1 MKNNLFKKFLA
12 LFLTGTML
20 GAVGCKDYDDDI
32 NDLKGQI
39 DDLKGKIELKA
50 DASALQA
57 ITDKLQ
63 NVDFS
68 AFVTNAQLDTKLAGY
83 VASSKLAEEVGKLGY
98 RTEKEILDLI
108 DKNTLDQAAIDKLIE
123 AQFTLANIWTKDVQ
137 KEVQELINTEIGKID
152 TSVSDADLTTIKQE
166 IVKAINDDKEV
177 DGIRKAISEMVGSGF
192 SQYMAEYIADNQAV
206 WAGQVSD
213 AAIAALDDANLELK
227 AKIISLIPDNG
238 PDYGTTG
245 NAAYLKANDLTT
257 VFAEYDKKITAIWSA
272 IDDLAGRIQ
281 SIVFVPTKVGADYDV
296 NFGGSYIAGA
306 KTADNIPLASSLKV
320 KIAFRVAPAA
330 LAGTLAEQINEGEVE
345 VSFIPEEV
353 KTRAAEAE
361 APVTYEG
368 DVVAEDGKLIFT
380 AVADE
385 ALYEELKNEGKTYA
399 VALCLKQDA
408 KKNED
413 GNGYKYV
420 GFEIVSPYISTMGA
434 SADVK
439 ANFVLAK
446 AGEEDKLVEYT
457 DAAVYPLVWNSTET
471 ITLLN
476 DYQLAYED
484 GEEILSLEEAAAKY
498 LWDAGVAEKLAFAY
512 THKNATYTGNAGDFS
527 NQTQLTVD
535 PKNPLDKANANKTII
550 VKNAAKQ
557 SVDNVGDVL
566 EVTDDLAITY
576 DNKKSVAWLTGI
588 KSQVKVIGDKAAEL
602 TEINGVIDWK
612 YATYAAGNTYS
623 FTVTVPAD
631 KAMDWE
637 MFNELPASINAEV
650 AELPEDSKLVL
661 DGQAA
666 VPAVTIAPVK
676 MLNAESAQQLTVT
689 VTKWLNG
696 NGEAT
701 FTAAPKVGSTETFVN
716 ISGKVTFN
724 GLPAFPYEIKNEG
737 AKVGDNYEISFEK
750 VNETFF
756 DKQYFADKAAVATFL
771 NGLTL
776 NYDGVNVAG
785 NDKADPIV
793 LPAKVTL
800 ENGATLKLTFDG
812 TNINWEK
819 QPSYTYTVPT
829 GTGKGSIVSNDKAF
843 EIKLTGSYTL
853 TNEIFSLKGNDL
865 YLKPGA
871 AGKNPFIELNAG
883 VKGDAV
889 VLNAIDLKRAY
900 DMTAEAKA
908 AGATVVYTLVKD
920 ANDDYKTYETVYAKG
935 DASKWP
941 SISGSSMSWQNFI
954 LPSCTVKAELFDKNS
969 KLCATEEFDITLVA
983 PIDFDSWNFFQGS
996 EIILPA
1002 AGKEDVTFDIVN
1014 KVLAMSA
1021 DGKEPGEYNDGE
1033 TTATVIPVAMDIFEN
1048 PIYAKGQD
1056 NYALSTLATA
1066 ADGYEFENTEGEV
1079 EYSDLK
1085 WANNLPVV
1093 GVTFDKK
1100 TGVITATASN
1110 ESVAATTATIDV
1122 TYKYRFA
1129 YEPVKN
1135 TTGEVTGYEK
1145 KPFTKTIKIS
1155 FKK

>member
-1 MKNNLFKKFLA
+1 MKNNLFRKFLA
-12 LFLTGTML
+12 VFLTGTLL

-57 ITDKLQ
+57 ITDNLQ

-83 VASSKLAEEVGKLGY
+83 VASSKLVEEVKKLGY
-98 RTEKEILDLI
+98 KTEKEILDLI
-108 DKNTLDQAAIDKLIE
+108 GNNTLDQAAIDKLIE
-123 AQFTLANIWTKDVQ
+123 AQFTLANIWTKEVQ
-137 KEVQELINTEIGKID
+137 KEVQKLIDTEIGKID
-152 TSVSDADLTTIKQE
+152 TSVSDADLTAIKQE

-192 SQYMAEYIADNQAV
+192 SQYMAEYIAGNQAV

-213 AAIAALDDANLELK
+213 AAIAALDAANSELK
-227 AKIISLIPDNG
+227 EKIIGLIPDNG

-281 SIVFVPTKVGADYDV
+281 SIVFVPTEVGADYDV

-306 KTADNIPLASSLKV
+306 KAADNIPLASSPKV

-330 LAGTLAEQINEGEVE
+330 LAETLAGQINDGEVA

-353 KTRAAEAE
+353 KTRAAEA

-368 DVVAEDGKLIFT
+368 DVEAEEGKLIFT

-385 ALYEELKNEGKTYA
+385 ALYKELEKAGKTYA
-399 VALCLKQDA
+399 VALCLKQEA

-420 GFEIVSPYISTMGA
+420 GFEIVSPYISTTGA
-434 SADVK
+434 SENVK
-439 ANFVLAK
+439 DNFILAK
-446 AGEEDKLVEYT
+446 AGEEDKLVAYEN
-457 DAAVYPLVWNSTET
+457 AAVYPLVWNSTET

-512 THKNATYTGNAGDFS
+512 THKNAAYTGNAGDFS
-527 NQTQLTVD
+527 NQTQLTVN
-535 PKNPLDKANANKTII
+535 PAKPLDKANANKPIT

-566 EVTDDLAITY
+566 EITDDLTITF
-576 DNKKSVAWLTGI
+576 DKKSVAWLTGI

-612 YATYAAGNTYS
+612 YVNYATDDKSYS

-637 MFNELPASINAEV
+637 MFNELPASIDAEV

-661 DGQAA
+661 DGQA

-724 GLPAFPYEIKNEG
+724 GLPAFSYEIKNEG
-737 AKVGDNYEISFEK
+737 AKAGDNYEISFEK

-793 LPAKVTL
+793 LPAEVTL
-800 ENGATLKLTFDG
+800 ENGATLKLAFDG

-829 GTGKGSIVSNDKAF
+829 GTGKGSIVSDDKAF

-865 YLKPGA
+865 YLKPGT

-889 VLNAIDLKRAY
+889 VLDAIDLKRAY

-954 LPSCTVKAELFDKNS
+954 LPSCTVKAELFDKND
-969 KLCATEEFDITLVA
+969 KLCATEQFDITLVA

-1021 DGKEPGEYNDGE
+1021 DGKEPGEYNEGE
-1033 TTATVIPVAMDIFEN
+1033 TTVTVIPVAKDIFEN
-1048 PIYAKGQD
+1048 PIYAKSQD
-1056 NYALSTLATA
+1056 DYALSTLATA
-1066 ADGYEFENTEGEV
+1066 TDGYEFANTNGEV

-1093 GVTFDKK
+1093 GVTFDKE

-1129 YEPVKN
+1129 YEPVKDK
-1135 TTGEVTGYEK
+1135 TGKVTGYEK

>member
-1 MKNNLFKKFLA
+1 MKNNLFRKFLA
-12 LFLTGTML
+12 VFLTGTLL

-83 VASSKLAEEVGKLGY
+83 VASSKLAEEVKKLGY
-98 RTEKEILDLI
+98 KTEKEILDLI
-108 DKNTLDQAAIDKLIE
+108 GNNTLDQAAIDKLIE
-123 AQFTLANIWTKDVQ
+123 AQFTLANIWTKEVQ
-137 KEVQELINTEIGKID
+137 KEVQELIDTEIGKID
-152 TSVSDADLTTIKQE
+152 TSVSDADLTAIKQE

-192 SQYMAEYIADNQAV
+192 SQYMAEYIAGNQAV

-213 AAIAALDDANLELK
+213 AAIAALDAANSELK
-227 AKIISLIPDNG
+227 AKIIGLIPDNG

-281 SIVFVPTKVGADYDV
+281 SIVFVPTEVGADYDV

-306 KTADNIPLASSLKV
+306 KAADNIPLASSPKV

-330 LAGTLAEQINEGEVE
+330 LAETLAGQINDGEVA

-353 KTRAAEAE
+353 KTRAAEA

-368 DVVAEDGKLIFT
+368 DVEAEEGKLIFT

-385 ALYEELKNEGKTYA
+385 ALYKELEKAGKTYA
-399 VALCLKQDA
+399 VALCLKQEA

-420 GFEIVSPYISTMGA
+420 GFEIVSPYISTTGA
-434 SADVK
+434 SENVK
-439 ANFVLAK
+439 DNFILAK
-446 AGEEDKLVEYT
+446 AGEEDKLVAYEN
-457 DAAVYPLVWNSTET
+457 AAVYPLVWNSTET

-512 THKNATYTGNAGDFS
+512 THKNAAYTGNAGDFS
-527 NQTQLTVD
+527 NQTQLTVN
-535 PKNPLDKANANKTII
+535 PAKPLDKANANKPIT

-566 EVTDDLAITY
+566 EITDDLTITF
-576 DNKKSVAWLTGI
+576 DKKSVAWLTGI

-637 MFNELPASINAEV
+637 MFNELPASIDAEV

-661 DGQAA
+661 DGQA

-724 GLPAFPYEIKNEG
+724 GLPAFSYEIKNEG

-793 LPAKVTL
+793 LPAEVTL
-800 ENGATLKLTFDG
+800 ENGATLKLAFDG

-829 GTGKGSIVSNDKAF
+829 GTGKGSIVSDDKAF

-889 VLNAIDLKRAY
+889 VLDAIDLKRAY
-900 DMTAEAKA
+900 DMTEEAKA
-908 AGATVVYTLVKD
+908 AGATVKYTLVKD
-920 ANDDYKTYETVYAKG
+920 NDDYKTYESVYGKG

-954 LPSCTVKAELFDKNS
+954 LSSCTVKAELFDKNN
-969 KLCATEEFDITLVA
+969 KLCATEEFDVTLVD
-983 PIDFDSWNFFQGS
+983 PIDFDSWNFFQGG
-996 EIILPA
+996 EVILPA
-1002 AGKEDVTFDIVN
+1002 AGETAATFNIVN
-1014 KVLAMSA
+1014 KVLAMST
-1021 DGKEPGEYNDGE
+1021 DGREPGEYKENNKPV
-1033 TTATVIPVAMDIFEN
+1033 TVVAVARDVLGNE
-1048 PIYAKGQD
+1048 IYTKNKD
-1056 NYALSTLATA
+1056 DYTLSTLATA
-1066 ADGYEFENTEGEV
+1066 TNGYGFFYKNDENTDLYV
-1079 EYSDLK
+1079 EYGELK
-1085 WANNLPVV
+1085 WATSPIV
-1093 GVTFDKK
+1093 GVTFDNK
-1100 TGVITATASN
+1100 TGVITAVASN

-1122 TYKYRFA
+1122 TYRYRFA
-1129 YEPVKN
+1129 YEP
-1135 TTGEVTGYEK
+1135 TTDDKGKVTGYEM
-1145 KPFTKTIKIS
+1145 KPFTKSIKIS